1 MAAVRVSSTIVCI
14 DVAVSLVYNHAQNM
28 KLTGQQAPD
37 PKNSEIVKALARR
50 MVAYCLRNME
60 LSPLTNPEAKAN
72 IASELTRPH
81 RESGSSEMTVPEVLM
96 HLVGQVDGLRAGHD
110 QEGPSPDNDYI
121 VGGNGVVKALQYCLG
136 EKAQEIR
143 RGSTAVSG
151 YSTPRDKDSAVGN
164 DFERKGKAKEMSN
177 YLLETARTIRARL
190 RPALL
195 REAVSGES
203 LAYKRLLFLDSTLEK
218 MIMRFEEEFPETRQ
232 EPGSPKQLAAEESP
246 VGSVGSVEATPF
258 FSNLGDDPIA
268 RLTRDASLQSDE
280 DEGSSNFMRP
290 RASRHNSDVNLA
302 SRALS
307 LEEGR
312 IHRLGQGIRRDIMNA
327 PSPGDSHGTSIPV
340 VPGAPVAVPPQQTD
354 PHLQD
359 LARKLENISGPEL
372 NTILDSGGWTEVMQK
387 VGANME
393 ELRQLQEL
401 DPTGWEQFKE
411 SQMKARMNVG
421 WRGGAA
427 VE

>member
-1 MAAVRVSSTIVCI
+1 
-14 DVAVSLVYNHAQNM
+14 
-28 KLTGQQAPD
+28 
-37 PKNSEIVKALARR
+37 
-50 MVAYCLRNME
+50 ME
-60 LSPLTNPEAKAN
+60 LSPLMTNPEAKAS

-96 HLVGQVDGLRAGHD
+96 HLVGQVDGLRASHD
-110 QEGPSPDNDYI
+110 LDGPSPDNDYF

-143 RGSTAVSG
+143 RGSAAVSG
-151 YSTPRDKDSAVGN
+151 YTTPKDKDSAVGN
-164 DFERKGKAKEMSN
+164 DFENKGKAKETSK
-177 YLLETARTIRARL
+177 YLLETARTIRSKM

-232 EPGSPKQLAAEESP
+232 EPGSPKQLAAAESP
-246 VGSVGSVEATPF
+246 TGSVGSVEATPF
-258 FSNLGDDPIA
+258 FNTLSDGSPIPGLVRDPSM
-268 RLTRDASLQSDE
+268 LSDE
-280 DEGSSNFMRP
+280 DEGSSNFMKP
-290 RASRHNSDVNLA
+290 RFSRHNSDVNLA

-312 IHRLGQGIRRDIMNA
+312 IHRLGQGIRRDIMNV
-327 PSPGDSHGTSIPV
+327 PSPADSHGLSTPNA
-340 VPGAPVAVPPQQTD
+340 PGASATMSPQQTD

-372 NTILDSGGWTEVMQK
+372 STILDSGGWTEVMQK

>member
-1 MAAVRVSSTIVCI
+1 
-14 DVAVSLVYNHAQNM
+14 
-28 KLTGQQAPD
+28 
-37 PKNSEIVKALARR
+37 
-50 MVAYCLRNME
+50 
-60 LSPLTNPEAKAN
+60 LTNPEAKAN

-81 RESGSSEMTVPEVLM
+81 REGGSSEMTVPEVLM

-110 QEGPSPDNDYI
+110 SDGPSPDNDYI

-151 YSTPRDKDSAVGN
+151 YSTPKDKDSAVGN
-164 DFERKGKAKEMSN
+164 DLERKGKAKEMSN

-232 EPGSPKQLAAEESP
+232 EPGSPKQLAAVESP
-246 VGSVGSVEATPF
+246 VGSVGSVGSVEPTPF
-258 FSNLGDDPIA
+258 FGTLDDDPIA
-268 RLTRDASLQSDE
+268 RLTADAALPSDE
-280 DEGSSNFMRP
+280 DESGSNLMRP
-290 RASRHNSDVNLA
+290 RSSRHNSDVNLA

-327 PSPGDSHGTSIPV
+327 PSPADSHGTSTPTV
-340 VPGAPVAVPPQQTD
+340 SGAPVAVPPQQTD

-372 NTILDSGGWTEVMQK
+372 NTILDSGGWTEVMTK

-421 WRGGAA
+421 WRDGAA